1 MGAVTAPGM
10 RQQWAARTGGEMKL
24 FGRCAIIESCFVTHA
39 CIPQALHPSAT
50 SHRTTNIVPAKLLC
64 ARRLNSIPSKY
75 APSSDATHHDVD
87 PTLGVVFSS
96 SLDSHRSYGEDT
108 FRVASLTAS
117 FPLIEHAE
125 KSAEVNF
132 SGASNLNQII

>member
-75 APSSDATHHDVD
+75 ARRPTQLITMLIPPSV
-87 PTLGVVFSS
+87 L
-96 SLDSHRSYGEDT
+96 
-108 FRVASLTAS
+108 S
-117 FPLIEHAE
+117 FPLLSIPIDRTAKILSE
-125 KSAEVNF
+125 
-132 SGASNLNQII
+132 